1 MHRFFLSLSKFMAIL
16 GGLVL
21 SALILLICISIIGRT
36 IGIGPINGDY
46 ELVEAGIA
54 FSIFAFLPLTQITA
68 GHATV
73 DIFTNSLPPKIQ
85 RLLLAIIEIFFAA
98 MLIMVAWQL
107 REGMFDKLERGQTTF
122 LLPFL
127 EFLIFCV
134 FHLFLHSS
142 SLLRQHLHFGTSI
155 DSLILLMLSHLL
167 HFLRET
173 IHFATSTY

>member
-1 MHRFFLSLSKFMAIL
+1 MAIL

-21 SALILLICISIIGRT
+21 SALILLICVSIVGRT

-85 RLLLAIIEIFFAA
+85 RLLLAVIEIFFAA

-107 REGMFDKLERGQTTF
+107 REGCLTNSNADKQHSFFNSLFGGPMPLAFLAHLPPQSLQPTQHSHAFMKRSQVPKYLKQRG
-122 LLPFL
+122 
-127 EFLIFCV
+127 
-134 FHLFLHSS
+134 
-142 SLLRQHLHFGTSI
+142 RSI
-155 DSLILLMLSHLL
+155 EQS
-167 HFLRET
+167 
-173 IHFATSTY
+173 

>member
-1 MHRFFLSLSKFMAIL
+1 MAIL

-21 SALILLICISIIGRT
+21 SALILLICVSIVGRT
-36 IGIGPINGDY
+36 IGIGSINGDY

-85 RLLLAIIEIFFAA
+85 RLLLAVIEIFFAA

-122 LLPFL
+122 LLQFPVWWAYALSVFGAFAAAIVATYTAFARIFEAITGAQIL
-127 EFLIFCV
+127 EV
-134 FHLFLHSS
+134 EGAEH
-142 SLLRQHLHFGTSI
+142 
-155 DSLILLMLSHLL
+155 
-167 HFLRET
+167 
-173 IHFATSTY
+173 